1 MYYQLPLYTG
11 APIITRSLDYNL
23 TALTLTC
30 TSSGGPVDSVTWLKD
45 GSEVR
50 GDSSVYDQTRTIT
63 DAVMGT
69 YQHTLTGQDLSDFVG
84 TFTCTVRDGV
94 GNNDTRTLAINGNYS

>member
-1 MYYQLPLYTG
+1 MPLSLLDPLSTTALP
-11 APIITRSLDYNL
+11 
-23 TALTLTC
+23 LTLTC

-50 GDSSVYDQTRTIT
+50 GNSSVYNQTQTIT

-69 YQHTLTGQDLSDFVG
+69 YLHTLTGQTYL
-84 TFTCTVRDGV
+84 
-94 GNNDTRTLAINGNYS
+94 TLLAPSPVE